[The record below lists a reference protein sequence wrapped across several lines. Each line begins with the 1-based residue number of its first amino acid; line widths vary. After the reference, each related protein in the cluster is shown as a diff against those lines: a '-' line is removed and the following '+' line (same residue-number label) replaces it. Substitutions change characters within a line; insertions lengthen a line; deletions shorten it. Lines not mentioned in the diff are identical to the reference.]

1 MTENTEILYSKNVIE
16 FITVAK
22 EFCIYIENSEKQS
35 KENLLNT
42 LQKFLPLL
50 YIKASLIPKV
60 EPFSDEGNENFV
72 TETHW
77 NKINTILSS
86 KFNADDTYR
95 DIYDNMMNELNEVS
109 NMSLSEDLTDIYQD
123 TKNFISQY
131 NFGNE
136 EIMNDAL
143 WECKNNF
150 EIYWGNR
157 LLSALKT
164 IHILIY
170 RIKDED

>member
-1 MTENTEILYSKNVIE
+1 MDENHEILYSKNVIE
-16 FITVAK
+16 FVTVAK
-22 EFCIYIENSEKQS
+22 EFCNYVESCENQS
-35 KENLLNT
+35 KENILNT

-50 YIKASLIPKV
+50 YIKASLIPAV
-60 EPFSDEGNENFV
+60 EPFSEDGNENFV

-77 NKINTILSS
+77 NKINNIFNQ
-86 KFNADDTYR
+86 KFGEDDTYR
-95 DIYDNMMNELNEVS
+95 DVYDNMMNELNE
-109 NMSLSEDLTDIYQD
+109 MTTLSLAEDITDIYQD

-164 IHILIY
+164 IHMVLY
-170 RIKDED
+170 KLKD